1 MARFILGLILLLAA
15 VALVAQTLRSELETL
30 GHAFVGYASYPGM
43 AAGTL
48 LADGFFFPVPPQF
61 YMLLA
66 IASNSSDAVALLS
79 ISMGSVLGGISG
91 FFLAKRLSRIEWLRA
106 RFTSARALRR
116 LRGSVGMKSMVAL
129 SATPIAFSW
138 LIYFCG
144 MCRYPPRFMLLL
156 CALRV
161 PKLALYYW
169 LVRTGWYS

>member
-1 MARFILGLILLLAA
+1 ASDRRGASGVSWAAPSAPRAHDMRWLMARFILGLILLLAA

-79 ISMGSVLGGISG
+79 ISMGSVLGGIS
-91 FFLAKRLSRIEWLRA
+91 
-106 RFTSARALRR
+106 
-116 LRGSVGMKSMVAL
+116 
-129 SATPIAFSW
+129 
-138 LIYFCG
+138 
-144 MCRYPPRFMLLL
+144 
-156 CALRV
+156 
-161 PKLALYYW
+161 
-169 LVRTGWYS
+169 